1 MYQDARNTIQ
11 VVRIDTVDIDSNEVH
26 CSGKDGGRFVLK
38 IPISNG
44 FYRIPKT
51 GEYWI
56 VRRQDSTNW
65 YFEGVVAR
73 TDLYGSA
80 YPKEGDIV
88 VAAAASVNISGDHV
102 FINNLPIG
110 VVSHEEFDFSEQ
122 MTEIVLNGTPI
133 MDTVQVFNNGLLIP
147 PSKIIIRE
155 QTLLFSESLS
165 IGKVVVYYS
174 RVPVK

>member
-1 MYQDARNTIQ
+1 MYQNTKNTTQ
-11 VVRIDTVDIDSNEVH
+11 VIKIDTVDIDTNEVH
-26 CSGKDGGRFVLK
+26 CSSKDGGRFAIK
-38 IPISNG
+38 MPISNG

-88 VAAAASVNISGDHV
+88 IAAASSVNISGDHV
-102 FINNLPIG
+102 FINNMPIG
-110 VVSHEEFDFSEQ
+110 VPTHQEFDIVSPT
-122 MTEIVLNGTPI
+122 TETLLSGIPVS
-133 MDTVQVFNNGLLIP
+133 DTIQVFNNGLLIP

-165 IGKVVVYYS
+165 VGKVVVYYS